1 MINIRGGRGRG
12 YIRNVRGV
20 SPAVSA
26 VILTAA
32 IMVLVLVAVNF
43 ATTFL
48 EARISESEFASVK
61 QFMQTAAVQVDDVA
75 WTPWRTQTFRHS
87 CKYGSMNFISDALNY
102 TIYYKNAS
110 GEYHISELSGIL
122 TFKMPI
128 SKYNMYD
135 GYFDLVYPTS
145 DSLVNSLVFRG
156 ANAPVARVFAI
167 EKLSTGNYVRLI
179 LNPCVRIVEANVSG
193 EKQYK
198 VYLPILYKAEPKGNN
213 PTVTF
218 TSTQLSSLVIPNVT
232 EIRIVVTSLIYD
244 ADFFVKS
251 PASVDKITDEVI
263 DVDDGSTLILYISEV
278 RVSIGVHP

>member
-1 MINIRGGRGRG
+1 
-12 YIRNVRGV
+12 
-20 SPAVSA
+20 
-26 VILTAA
+26 
-32 IMVLVLVAVNF
+32 
-43 ATTFL
+43 
-48 EARISESEFASVK
+48 
-61 QFMQTAAVQVDDVA
+61 
-75 WTPWRTQTFRHS
+75 
-87 CKYGSMNFISDALNY
+87 
-102 TIYYKNAS
+102 
-110 GEYHISELSGIL
+110 
-122 TFKMPI
+122 
-128 SKYNMYD
+128 MYD

-145 DSLVNSLVFRG
+145 DSLVFKG
-156 ANAPVARVFAI
+156 ATAPVARVFAI
-167 EKLSTGNYVRLI
+167 EKLSTGNYVRLV
-179 LNPCVRIVEANVSG
+179 LNPCVRVVEANVSG

>member
-1 MINIRGGRGRG
+1 MINIRRGRGRG

-32 IMVLVLVAVNF
+32 IVVLVLVAMSF

-48 EARISESEFASVK
+48 EARISESEFASVR

-87 CKYGSMNFISDALNY
+87 CKYGRMTFISGALNY
-102 TIYYKNAS
+102 TICYKNAS
-110 GEYHISELSGIL
+110 GEYYISELSGIL
-122 TFKMPI
+122 AYEMPI

-145 DSLVNSLVFRG
+145 DSLVFKG
-156 ANAPVARVFAI
+156 ATAPVARVFAI
-167 EKLSTGNYVRLI
+167 EKLSTGNYVRLV
-179 LNPCVRIVEANVSG
+179 LNPCVRVVEANVSG

-244 ADFFVKS
+244 ADFFVES
-251 PASVDKITDEVI
+251 PASVDKIADEVI
-263 DVDDGSTLILYISEV
+263 DVDDGSTLILYIGEV

>member
-1 MINIRGGRGRG
+1 MINIRRGRGRG

-32 IMVLVLVAVNF
+32 IVVLVLVAMSF

-48 EARISESEFASVK
+48 EARISESEFASVR

-87 CKYGSMNFISDALNY
+87 CKYGRMIFISDALNY

-110 GEYHISELSGIL
+110 GEYYISELSGIL
-122 TFKMPI
+122 AYEMPI

-145 DSLVNSLVFRG
+145 DSLVFKG
-156 ANAPVARVFAI
+156 ATAPVARVFAI
-167 EKLSTGNYVRLI
+167 EKLSTGNYVRLV
-179 LNPCVRIVEANVSG
+179 LNPCVRVVEANVSG

-244 ADFFVKS
+244 ADFFVES

-263 DVDDGSTLILYISEV
+263 DVDDGSTLILYIGEV

>member
-1 MINIRGGRGRG
+1 MINIRRGRGRG

-32 IMVLVLVAVNF
+32 IVVLVLVAMSF

-48 EARISESEFASVK
+48 EARISESEFASVR

-87 CKYGSMNFISDALNY
+87 CKYGRMIFISGALNY
-102 TIYYKNAS
+102 TICYKNAS
-110 GEYHISELSGIL
+110 GEYYISELSGIL
-122 TFKMPI
+122 AYEMPI

-145 DSLVNSLVFRG
+145 DSLVFKG
-156 ANAPVARVFAI
+156 ATAPVARVFAI
-167 EKLSTGNYVRLI
+167 EKLSTGNYVRLV
-179 LNPCVRIVEANVSG
+179 LNPCVRVVEANVSG

-244 ADFFVKS
+244 ADFFVES
-251 PASVDKITDEVI
+251 PASVDKIADEVI

-278 RVSIGVHP
+278 RVSVGVHP

>member
-32 IMVLVLVAVNF
+32 IVVLVLVAVSF

-48 EARISESEFASVK
+48 EARISESEFASVR

-87 CKYGSMNFISDALNY
+87 CKYGKMNFISGALNY
-102 TIYYKNAS
+102 TICYKNAS
-110 GEYHISELSGIL
+110 GEYYISELSGIL
-122 TFKMPI
+122 AYEMPI

-145 DSLVNSLVFRG
+145 DSLVFKG
-156 ANAPVARVFAI
+156 ATAPVARVFAI
-167 EKLSTGNYVRLI
+167 EKLSTGNYVRLV
-179 LNPCVRIVEANVSG
+179 LNPCVRVVEANVSG

-232 EIRIVVTSLIYD
+232 EIRIIVTSLIYD
-244 ADFFVKS
+244 ADFFVES
-251 PASVDKITDEVI
+251 PASVDKIADEVI
-263 DVDDGSTLILYISEV
+263 DVDDGSTLILYIGEV
-278 RVSIGVHP
+278 RVSVGVHP

>member
-1 MINIRGGRGRG
+1 MINIRRGRGRG

-32 IMVLVLVAVNF
+32 IVVLVLVAMSF

-48 EARISESEFASVK
+48 EARISESEFASVR

-87 CKYGSMNFISDALNY
+87 CKYGRMIFISGALNY
-102 TIYYKNAS
+102 TICYKNAS
-110 GEYHISELSGIL
+110 GEYYISELSGIL
-122 TFKMPI
+122 AYEMPI

-145 DSLVNSLVFRG
+145 DSLVFKG
-156 ANAPVARVFAI
+156 ATAPVARVFAI
-167 EKLSTGNYVRLI
+167 EKLSTGNYVRLV
-179 LNPCVRIVEANVSG
+179 LNPCVRVVEANVSG

-244 ADFFVKS
+244 ADFFVES

-263 DVDDGSTLILYISEV
+263 DVDDGSTLILYIGEV